1 VCTETLH
8 LFCALLGTVAGDL
21 ALTLGA
27 RGGVFVGGGIVPRL
41 GEFFARSAFRERFL
55 AKGRFRSYLE
65 TIPTRV
71 IRAPYAAL
79 TGAAHALDTPFAV
92 GFDSRAPLC
101 ASTPPLA

>member
-1 VCTETLH
+1 MWRLILILAPCPVWADSL
-8 LFCALLGTVAGDL
+8 VA
-21 ALTLGA
+21 
-27 RGGVFVGGGIVPRL
+27 
-41 GEFFARSAFRERFL
+41 
-55 AKGRFRSYLE
+55 
-65 TIPTRV
+65 TRV